1 MISVLQLS
9 SGAPVLCPSAGMWP
23 PVPWQTSRFRFSKF
37 VSLWC
42 FCVEL
47 VFAPRGGAVCSTL
60 LLNLLVA
67 PPDPLVIL
75 VSIGVCVVAN
85 E

>member
-9 SGAPVLCPSAGMWP
+9 SGAPVLCP
-23 PVPWQTSRFRFSKF
+23 WQTSRFRFPKF
-37 VSLWC
+37 VLLWC